1 MDFKNLAE
9 FMDHL
14 TGWRIPG
21 NSCVVYKDREQVFKY
36 SSGYSDIESK
46 TKMAGDELMFMF
58 SATKPV
64 VCATAMT
71 LWEKGKFD
79 LTDNLDKYLPEWA
92 NMTYNAWNED
102 GTRSIKPVPE
112 DRKATVR
119 DLFRMTAGLDYNT
132 EKPCLKEAR
141 EKLAPECPT
150 REIARAMAGDPLNFI
165 PGQHWNYSL
174 CHDVL
179 GACGEVVADMPLADY
194 VKKTILDPVGMSE
207 TEFGMSDER
216 RKRMATIYSF
226 NDATESIERLPGQ
239 DNWAIFG
246 TKYHSGGAGLTSNV
260 GDMAKFTEMMAAGGV
275 TMEGQRILSESTL
288 DLMRKNHLTEAQME
302 YFNWSHLIGYG
313 YGLGVRTMVDP
324 VLGAS
329 PSPVGE
335 YGWTGAAGAYMLI
348 DPQNRLAMF
357 YAHHMLNNQEYYTA
371 PRLRNILYSC
381 LDK

>member
-1 MDFKNLAE
+1 MDFTNLAE
-9 FMDHL
+9 FMDYL

-21 NSCVVYKDREQVFKY
+21 NSCVVYKDRKPVFQY

-46 TKMAGDELMFMF
+46 TKMRGDELMFMF
-58 SATKPV
+58 SATKPI
-64 VCATAMT
+64 VCTAAMT
-71 LWEKGKFD
+71 LWEKGKFE
-79 LTDNLDKYLPEWA
+79 LTDALDNYLPEWA

-102 GTRSIKPVPE
+102 GTRSIKPVPA

-141 EKLAPECPT
+141 EKLAPTCPT

-165 PGQHWNYSL
+165 PGEHWNYSL

-179 GACGEVVADMPLADY
+179 GAFVEVLADMPLADY

-226 NDATESIERLPGQ
+226 NDDTNSIEKLPGQ
-239 DNWAIFG
+239 NNWAIFG
-246 TKYHSGGAGLTSNV
+246 TEYHSGGAGITSNV
-260 GDMAKFTEMMAAGGV
+260 GDMAKFTEMMAAGGI
-275 TMEGQRILSESTL
+275 TMEGQRIISEGTL
-288 DLMRKNHLTEAQME
+288 DLMRKNHLNETQMKD
-302 YFNWSHLIGYG
+302 FNWSHLIGYG

-324 VLGAS
+324 ALGAS

-335 YGWTGAAGAYMLI
+335 YGWTGAAGAYVLI
-348 DPQNRLAMF
+348 DPENRLSMF
-357 YAHHMLNNQEYYTA
+357 YAHHMLNNQEYFTA